1 MKKLFLIFGFCGL
14 ILFQIAC
21 KKGQNSSNSKDEGW
35 KVGDV
40 VEVEWNGSWYKANIL
55 EAVDGKYKVHYEGYD
70 ASTDEV
76 VGNERIRKIGE
87 NSNQTGNSQSETPS
101 QSVNLEPGKMPFDFP
116 IIEKTDAQP
125 GENVFYINMKLI
137 QNDLA
142 AGKNKFSTQFLLGK
156 LKESGDK
163 ESIVDFVGDNKVPN
177 SGIIRIP
184 KNESVKVGDIL
195 AAKWAVNMTRA
206 IVVDANPSAPK
217 AIMIGLSYDNP
228 AKADDNT
235 TPIGQFAYTLKQ
247 GEFINITNKGEFAPS
262 SCCAVKKDGSWRLME
277 VFRAEGDKVMGIIF
291 TEFTAVPKSDCI
303 PIPLKPDFKEGD
315 TVMAPWVG
323 AFAKGKVTKI
333 DNKNGRITVKFEQSY
348 QGEKVLAFGEVIKS
362 LPE

>member
-1 MKKLFLIFGFCGL
+1 MKKLLINFSLLGL
-14 ILFQIAC
+14 ILFQTAC
-21 KKGQNSSNSKDEGW
+21 KKGQNSSNSKEEGL

-55 EAVDGKYKVHYEGYD
+55 EVNEGKYKIHYEGYD
-70 ASTDEV
+70 ATSDEV
-76 VGNERIRKIGE
+76 VGMERIRKMGE
-87 NSNQTGNSQSETPS
+87 NSHKTDNSPSDTPK
-101 QSVNLEPGKMPFDFP
+101 QDVNLEPGKMPFDFP

-125 GENVFYINMKLI
+125 GENVFYVNMNLI
-137 QNDLA
+137 KNDLA
-142 AGKNKFSTQFLLGK
+142 AGKDKFGTQFLLGK
-156 LKESGDK
+156 LKESGNN
-163 ESIVDFVGDNKVPN
+163 ESVIDFVGDNKIPN
-177 SGIIRIP
+177 SGIVRIP

-217 AIMIGLSYDNP
+217 AIMIGLTYDNP
-228 AKADDNT
+228 AKADDKT
-235 TPIGQFAYTLKQ
+235 TPIGQFAYTLKP
-247 GEFINITNKGEFAPS
+247 GEFINITNKGDFAPS
-262 SCCAVKKDGSWRLME
+262 SCCAVKKDGSWSLME

-291 TEFTAVPKSDCI
+291 TEFTAVPKSDCV